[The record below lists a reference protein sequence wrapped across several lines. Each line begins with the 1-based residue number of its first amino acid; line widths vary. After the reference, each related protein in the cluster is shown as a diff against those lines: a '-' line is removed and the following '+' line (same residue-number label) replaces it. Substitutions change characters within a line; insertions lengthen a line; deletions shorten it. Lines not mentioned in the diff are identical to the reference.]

1 MSALLFA
8 PRQPPT
14 SWTPKLL
21 EAPQRGANSGCHPP
35 PQPPVYTQ
43 FSEATSTKKKKKK
56 QLPAGVFQAEE
67 GEPKVLV
74 GLKRTQSRFGGA
86 RVLPAQ

>member
-1 MSALLFA
+1 MSALFFA
-8 PRQPPT
+8 PRQPFEPLGLR
-14 SWTPKLL
+14 SCSRLL
-21 EAPQRGANSGCHPP
+21 SEVQTLDVIHPLK
-35 PQPPVYTQ
+35 PPVYTQ
-43 FSEATSTKKKKKK
+43 FSEATSTKKKK

-74 GLKRTQSRFGGA
+74 GLKRTQSHFGGA